1 MLGIAAPQASA
12 VSSTTCFDG
21 QRFPKVIQGTEEE
34 KNSHAGAITVYNDE
48 AVFSAGL
55 VKGSDFEISSS
66 VSDKYIHVGRI
77 NIDNRQWA
85 WHKQFAEEE
94 KKMKTVSGLAV
105 DSTGSQLA
113 VHAC

>member
-21 QRFPKVIQGTEEE
+21 QRFPKVILGTVEEME
-34 KNSHAGAITVYNDE
+34 THAGAITVYNDE

-94 KKMKTVSGLAV
+94 K
-105 DSTGSQLA
+105 
-113 VHAC
+113 